1 MIKSSRLKM
10 LCFFRAIIT
19 EGALLMLI
27 AAFLFA
33 VVDGLIK
40 LLGPPFRVWDIA
52 FYRFACGLAILVPM
66 FSWKGNPF
74 NGHNPKMLVIR
85 GITGTC
91 AFLALV
97 VAIRLIPI
105 STTMVIFY
113 SFPAFA
119 AFFSPLIFKEP
130 ITWTEILCV
139 IVALIGVAVFFD
151 FQLKGALLGQL
162 VALVGGIFAGL
173 TVSIIKELRE
183 KNGPVVIY
191 LYFCLMGTLISFPAF
206 VANPQIPRATV
217 EWIML
222 GGIVC
227 LSLVAQLLMNRGF
240 LYCKSWEGGLFLM
253 AEVVFVSL
261 LGILFLD
268 ELVSWRFCIGGLL
281 ILGSA
286 VALNRGNARR
296 ISHCGIAGSD
306 S

>member
-1 MIKSSRLKM
+1 MIKKASLEARSFLSGTATVGACLM
-10 LCFFRAIIT
+10 LTA
-19 EGALLMLI
+19 ALLFGG
-27 AAFLFA
+27 AS
-33 VVDGLIK
+33 GLIK

-52 FYRFACGLAILVPM
+52 FYRFACGLAILVPV
-66 FSWKGNPF
+66 FSWRGNPF
-74 NGHNPKMLVIR
+74 NGHNPKLLVMR

-97 VAIRLIPI
+97 IAIRSIPI

-119 AFFSPLIFKEP
+119 AFFSPLIFKES
-130 ITWTEILCV
+130 ITWTEILC
-139 IVALIGVAVFFD
+139 IFVALIGVAVLFD
-151 FQLKGALLGQL
+151 FQLQGALLGQ
-162 VALVGGIFAGL
+162 VAALVGSIFAGL

-191 LYFCLMGTLISFPAF
+191 VYFCLMGTLISFPAF
-206 VANPQIPRATV
+206 VANPQIPRVTV
-217 EWIML
+217 EWVML

-227 LSLVAQLLMNRGF
+227 LSLVAQLLMNQGF
-240 LYCKSWEGGLFLM
+240 RYCKSWEGGLFLM

-261 LGILFLD
+261 FGILLLD

-296 ISHCGIAGSD
+296 ITHRGIAGIEG
-306 S
+306 

>member
-1 MIKSSRLKM
+1 MIKKASLKEGSFLNGTATVGACLM
-10 LCFFRAIIT
+10 LAA
-19 EGALLMLI
+19 ALL
-27 AAFLFA
+27 FG
-33 VVDGLIK
+33 VVSGLIK